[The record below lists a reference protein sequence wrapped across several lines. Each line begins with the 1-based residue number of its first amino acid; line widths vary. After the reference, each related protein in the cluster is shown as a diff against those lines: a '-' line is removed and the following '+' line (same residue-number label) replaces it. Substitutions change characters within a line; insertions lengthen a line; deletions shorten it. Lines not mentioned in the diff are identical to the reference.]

1 MRMFKTLRIALLVS
15 GLTVTSGAYAGLYV
29 GVGVGQSESDPEQVS
44 DPDTQEV
51 LDEFEEFGGTVSDD
65 PKADSMKAFIGY
77 RANSFFALEG
87 GMLNMGDI
95 YESEASIDDGTFAG
109 SGSSKVEVDG
119 TYLALV
125 GHVPLGFLSVNAR
138 VGTYKWDAKFSG
150 EAEVTSPLGSASDSF
165 SDSADGDDSFYGIGL
180 DIGIFSVQYEQ
191 YKLEDADIDYLGINL
206 KFGS

>member
-1 MRMFKTLRIALLVS
+1 MLAV
-15 GLTVTSGAYAGLYV
+15 GLTATPVAFAGLYL

-51 LDEFEEFGGTVSDD
+51 LDDFEEFGGDVSSD
-65 PKADSMKAFIGY
+65 PKADSAKAFIGY

-87 GMLNMGDI
+87 GILNMGDI
-95 YESEASIDDGTFAG
+95 YESEANLAVDDDPLFGDFNG

-125 GHVPLGFLSVNAR
+125 GHVPLGFLSINAR

-150 EAEVTSPLGSASDSF
+150 EMEVTSETLGSDSDSF
-165 SDSADGDDSFYGIGL
+165 SESINGDDNFYGIGL
-180 DIGIFSVQYEQ
+180 DIGIFSIQYEQ
-191 YKLEDADIDYLGINL
+191 YKLDDADVDYLGIGL